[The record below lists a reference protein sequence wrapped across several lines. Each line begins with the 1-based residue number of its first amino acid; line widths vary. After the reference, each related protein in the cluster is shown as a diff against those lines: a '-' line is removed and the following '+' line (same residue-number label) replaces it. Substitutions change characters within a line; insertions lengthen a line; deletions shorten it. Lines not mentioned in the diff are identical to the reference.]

1 VAVVL
6 GFLIVRN
13 WPGSSSWAIGT
24 IVGVNLCVSG
34 VTRLAFSVSAGKALK
49 EVPGEARWHGSG
61 PNTARAVQLK
71 GSR

>member
-13 WPGSSSWAIGT
+13 WPGSSSWAIGA

-34 VTRLAFSVSAGKALK
+34 VTRLAFSVSARKALK
-49 EVPGEARWHGSG
+49 EV
-61 PNTARAVQLK
+61 L
-71 GSR
+71 